1 MSQKCKHIYISVTN
15 DLVTDQRVHKVCE
28 TISSNFP
35 NYKITLIGR
44 LKKDSIP
51 VNQRTYTVNRIRL
64 RFEKGFKFYAEYNL
78 RLFFYLLFRRR
89 GIYYAND
96 LDTLLPNFLL
106 SKIKRSV
113 LIYDSHEYF
122 TEVPELIGR
131 KRIRAIW
138 LRIESYILP
147 KLKTMFTVNETLA
160 KIYSEKYHIPV
171 DAIRNVP
178 KLHKNET
185 HSEEIHV
192 RKKYGI
198 SSSDHLILYQG
209 AVNKDRGLEELLNA
223 FTFLPSNF
231 HLLIIG
237 TGDVHQALV
246 EKTKT
251 LKLNQI
257 HFTGQ
262 IPFSGLSAYTCQA
275 DLGVSLEKSTN
286 LNYRYALPNKVFDYL
301 ASGVPILV
309 SPLTELCAI
318 LDKHD
323 VGNLL
328 PSHEP
333 KVIAETIESIFTNQN
348 QLTIWKENTRK
359 ASEEYCWEKEEKKL
373 VARLLEIL

>member
-1 MSQKCKHIYISVTN
+1 MASKCKHIYISVSN

-28 TISSNFP
+28 TICSNFP
-35 NYKITLIGR
+35 EYKITLIGR
-44 LKKDSIP
+44 LKKDSKP
-51 VNQRTYTVNRIRL
+51 VNQRAYNVHRMSL
-64 RFEKGFKFYAEYNL
+64 RFEKGFTFYAEYNL
-78 RLFFYLLFRRR
+78 RLFLYLLFKPR
-89 GIYYAND
+89 GVYFSND

-106 SKIKRSV
+106 SKIKGST

-131 KRIRAIW
+131 DKVRAIW

-171 DAIRNVP
+171 HAVRNVP
-178 KLHKNET
+178 KISGYVKS
-185 HSEEIHV
+185 SEDNHV
-192 RKKYGI
+192 REKYGI
-198 SSSDHLILYQG
+198 SSIDHLIIYQG
-209 AVNKDRGLEELLNA
+209 AVNKDRGLEELIEA
-223 FTFLPSNF
+223 FTFLPSTF

-246 EKTKT
+246 EKIKI
-251 LKLNQI
+251 LKLKQV
-257 HFTGQ
+257 HFLGQ
-262 IPFSGLSAYTCQA
+262 IPFSELATYTLQA

-323 VGNLL
+323 VGKLL

-333 KVIAETIESIFTNQN
+333 KEIAVTIETIFANQN
-348 QLTIWKENTRK
+348 QLAIWKENTQK
-359 ASEEYCWEKEEKKL
+359 ASEEYCWENEEKKL
-373 VARLLEIL
+373 VDRLLEIL

>member
-1 MSQKCKHIYISVTN
+1 MTSKCKHIYISVSN

-28 TISSNFP
+28 TICSNFP
-35 NYKITLIGR
+35 KYKITLIGR
-44 LKKDSIP
+44 LKKDSKP
-51 VNQRTYTVNRIRL
+51 VNQRAYNVHRMSL

-78 RLFFYLLFRRR
+78 RLFLYLLFKPR
-89 GIYYAND
+89 GIYFSND

-106 SKIKRSV
+106 SKIKGSA

-131 KRIRAIW
+131 DKVRAIW

-171 DAIRNVP
+171 HTVRNVP
-178 KLHKNET
+178 KLDGYKKNENM
-185 HSEEIHV
+185 HNIRE
-192 RKKYGI
+192 KYGI
-198 SSSDHLILYQG
+198 APTDYLLIYQG
-209 AVNKDRGLEELLNA
+209 AVNKDRGLEELIEA
-223 FTFLPSNF
+223 FTYLPEVY

-237 TGDVHQALV
+237 SGDVHQTLL
-246 EKTKT
+246 EKTIE
-251 LKLNQI
+251 LKLKQI

-262 IPFSGLSAYTCQA
+262 IPFSELAAYTYQA

-318 LDKHD
+318 LDKYD
-323 VGNLL
+323 VGQLL

-333 KVIAETIESIFTNQN
+333 KVIAETIESIFANQN
-348 QLTIWKENTRK
+348 QLAIWKENTQK
-359 ASEEYCWEKEEKKL
+359 TSEEYCWEKEEKKL

>member
-1 MSQKCKHIYISVTN
+1 MKSKHIYISVTN

-44 LKKDSIP
+44 VKKDSIP
-51 VNQRTYTVNRIRL
+51 VNQRIYNVHRIQL

-89 GIYYAND
+89 GIYFAND

-106 SKIKRSV
+106 SKLKGSP

-147 KLKTMFTVNETLA
+147 KLKTMLTVNETLA

-171 DAIRNVP
+171 HAIRNVP

-185 HSEEIHV
+185 HTKEIQM

-209 AVNKDRGLEELLNA
+209 AVNKDRGLEELIEA
-223 FTFLPSNF
+223 FRYLPEVY
-231 HLLIIG
+231 HLVIIG
-237 TGDVHQALV
+237 TGDVYQTLV
-246 EKTKT
+246 EKTEG
-251 LKLNQI
+251 LKLKQV
-257 HFTGQ
+257 HFLGQ
-262 IPFSGLSAYTCQA
+262 IPFNELAAYTLQA

-286 LNYRYALPNKVFDYL
+286 LNYSYALPNKVFDYL
-301 ASGVPILV
+301 ASGVPILA

-318 LDKHD
+318 LDKYD
-323 VGNLL
+323 VGKLL
-328 PSHEP
+328 ASHKP
-333 KVIAETIESIFTNQN
+333 KDIAKSIETIFANQN
-348 QLTIWKENTRK
+348 QLAIWKENTQK

-373 VARLLEIL
+373 ISILLPLL

>member
-1 MSQKCKHIYISVTN
+1 MTSKCKHIYISVSN

-28 TISSNFP
+28 TICSNFP
-35 NYKITLIGR
+35 EYKITLIGR
-44 LKKDSIP
+44 LKKDSKP
-51 VNQRTYTVNRIRL
+51 VNQRAYNVHRMSL

-78 RLFFYLLFRRR
+78 RLFLYLLFKPR
-89 GIYYAND
+89 GIYFSND

-106 SKIKRSV
+106 SKIKGSA

-131 KRIRAIW
+131 DKVRAIW
-138 LRIESYILP
+138 LWIESYILP

-171 DAIRNVP
+171 HTVRNVP
-178 KLHKNET
+178 KLDGYKKNEN
-185 HSEEIHV
+185 IHNI
-192 RKKYGI
+192 RAKYGI
-198 SSSDHLILYQG
+198 APTDFLLIYQG
-209 AVNKDRGLEELLNA
+209 AVNKDRGLEELIE
-223 FTFLPSNF
+223 TFSYLPEVY

-237 TGDVHQALV
+237 SGDVHQRLV
-246 EKTKT
+246 EKTME
-251 LKLNQI
+251 LKLNHI

-262 IPFSGLSAYTCQA
+262 MPFCELAAYTIQA

-301 ASGVPILV
+301 ASSVPILV
-309 SPLTELCAI
+309 SPLKELSAI

-323 VGNLL
+323 VGQLI

-333 KVIAETIESIFTNQN
+333 KVIAETIKSIFANQN
-348 QLTIWKENTRK
+348 QLAIWKENTQK

>member
-1 MSQKCKHIYISVTN
+1 MASKCKHIYISVTN

-28 TISSNFP
+28 TICSNFP
-35 NYKITLIGR
+35 EYKITLIGR
-44 LKKDSIP
+44 LKKDSKP
-51 VNQRTYTVNRIRL
+51 VNQRAYNIHRMSL

-78 RLFFYLLFRRR
+78 RLFLYLLFKPR
-89 GIYYAND
+89 GIYFSND

-106 SKIKRSV
+106 SKIKGSA

-131 KRIRAIW
+131 DKVRAIW
-138 LRIESYILP
+138 LRIELYILP

-171 DAIRNVP
+171 HTVRNVP
-178 KLHKNET
+178 KLDGYKKNEN
-185 HSEEIHV
+185 IHNI
-192 RKKYGI
+192 REKYGI
-198 SSSDHLILYQG
+198 APTDYLLIYQG
-209 AVNKDRGLEELLNA
+209 AVNKDRGLEELIEA
-223 FTFLPSNF
+223 FTYLPEVY

-237 TGDVHQALV
+237 SGDVHQTLL
-246 EKTKT
+246 EKTIE
-251 LKLNQI
+251 LKLKQL

-262 IPFSGLSAYTCQA
+262 ISFCELAAYTIQA

-323 VGNLL
+323 VGKLL

-333 KVIAETIESIFTNQN
+333 KVIAETIESIFANHN
-348 QLTIWKENTRK
+348 QLAIWKENTRK

>member
-1 MSQKCKHIYISVTN
+1 MASKCKHIYISVSN

-28 TISSNFP
+28 TICSNFP
-35 NYKITLIGR
+35 EYKITLIGR
-44 LKKDSIP
+44 LKKDSKP
-51 VNQRTYTVNRIRL
+51 VNQRSYNVHRMSL

-78 RLFFYLLFRRR
+78 RLFLYLLFKPR
-89 GIYYAND
+89 GIYFSND

-106 SKIKRSV
+106 SKIKGSA

-131 KRIRAIW
+131 DKVRAIW

-171 DAIRNVP
+171 HTVRNVP
-178 KLHKNET
+178 KLDGYKKNEN
-185 HSEEIHV
+185 IHNI
-192 RKKYGI
+192 RAKYGI
-198 SSSDHLILYQG
+198 APTDYLLIYQG
-209 AVNKDRGLEELLNA
+209 AVNKDRGLEELIEA
-223 FTFLPSNF
+223 FTYLPEVY

-237 TGDVHQALV
+237 SGDVHQTLL
-246 EKTKT
+246 EKTIE
-251 LKLNQI
+251 LKLKQL

-262 IPFSGLSAYTCQA
+262 ISFCELAAYTIQA

-323 VGNLL
+323 VGKLL

-333 KVIAETIESIFTNQN
+333 KIIAETIESIFANQN
-348 QLTIWKENTRK
+348 QLAIWKENTRK

>member
-1 MSQKCKHIYISVTN
+1 MSQKLKHVYISVTN

-28 TISSNFP
+28 TISANFP
-35 NYKITLIGR
+35 EYKITLIGR
-44 LKKDSIP
+44 LKKDSKP
-51 VNQRTYTVNRIRL
+51 VNQRAYNVHRMSL

-78 RLFFYLLFRRR
+78 RLFLYLLFKPR
-89 GIYYAND
+89 GVYFSND
-96 LDTLLPNFLL
+96 LDTLLPNFLI
-106 SKIKRSV
+106 SKIKGGT

-131 KRIRAIW
+131 DKVRAIW
-138 LRIESYILP
+138 LQIESYILP

-171 DAIRNVP
+171 HAVRNVP
-178 KLHKNET
+178 KLNGYVKS
-185 HSEEIHV
+185 SEEIQV

-198 SSSDHLILYQG
+198 SSSDHLIIYQG
-209 AVNKDRGLEELLNA
+209 AVNKDRGLEELIDA

-231 HLLIIG
+231 HLVIVG
-237 TGDVHQALV
+237 TGDVHQALI
-246 EKTKT
+246 EKTNT
-251 LKLNQI
+251 LKLNHV
-257 HFTGQ
+257 HFAGQ
-262 IPFSGLSAYTCQA
+262 IPFNKLEQYTLEA

-318 LDKHD
+318 LEKHN
-323 VGNLL
+323 VGKLL

-333 KVIAETIESIFTNQN
+333 KDIAETIEAIFSDQN
-348 QLTIWKENTRK
+348 QLAIWKENTQK
-359 ASEEYCWEKEEKKL
+359 AREEYCWENEEKKL
-373 VARLLEIL
+373 MSILLPLL

>member
-1 MSQKCKHIYISVTN
+1 MRSKCKHIYISVSN

-28 TISSNFP
+28 TICSNFP
-35 NYKITLIGR
+35 EYKITLIGR
-44 LKKDSIP
+44 LKKDSNP
-51 VNQRTYTVNRIRL
+51 VNQRAYNVHRMSL

-78 RLFFYLLFRRR
+78 RLFLYLLFKPR
-89 GIYYAND
+89 GVYFSND

-106 SKIKRSV
+106 SKIKESA

-131 KRIRAIW
+131 DKVRAIW

-171 DAIRNVP
+171 HTVRNVP
-178 KLHKNET
+178 KLDGYRKNENM
-185 HSEEIHV
+185 HDIRE
-192 RKKYGI
+192 KYGI
-198 SSSDHLILYQG
+198 APTDYLLIYQG
-209 AVNKDRGLEELLNA
+209 AVNKDRGLEELIEA
-223 FTFLPSNF
+223 FTYLPEVY

-237 TGDVHQALV
+237 SGDVHQTLL
-246 EKTKT
+246 EKTIE
-251 LKLNQI
+251 LKLKQI

-262 IPFSGLSAYTCQA
+262 IPFSELAAYTYQT

-323 VGNLL
+323 VGKLL

-333 KVIAETIESIFTNQN
+333 KVIAETIESIFANQN
-348 QLTIWKENTRK
+348 QLAIWKENTQK

>member
-1 MSQKCKHIYISVTN
+1 MKTKRIYISVIN

-28 TISSNFP
+28 SICSNFP

-44 LKKDSIP
+44 LKKDSKP
-51 VNQRTYTVNRIRL
+51 VNQRIYNVHRIRL

-89 GIYYAND
+89 GIFYAND

-106 SKIKRSV
+106 SKLKGSP

-131 KRIRAIW
+131 ERIRAIW

-171 DAIRNVP
+171 HAIRNVP

-185 HSEEIHV
+185 HSEEVQV

-198 SSSDHLILYQG
+198 SSADHLIIYQG
-209 AVNKDRGLEELLNA
+209 AVNKDRGLEELIEA

-231 HLLIIG
+231 HLIIVG
-237 TGDVHQALV
+237 TGDVHQALI
-246 EKTKT
+246 EKTDR
-251 LKLNQI
+251 LKLNQV
-257 HFTGQ
+257 HFAGQ
-262 IPFSGLSAYTCQA
+262 IPFNTLEKYTLEA

-286 LNYRYALPNKVFDYL
+286 LNYRFALPNKVFDYI
-301 ASGVPILV
+301 AAGIPILV
-309 SPLTELCAI
+309 SPLPELCA
-318 LDKHD
+318 LLEKHN
-323 VGNLL
+323 VGKLL
-328 PSHEP
+328 PTHTP
-333 KVIAETIESIFTNQN
+333 LDIAQTLQTMFSDAG
-348 QLTIWKENTRK
+348 QLQQWKANTLK
-359 ASEEYCWEKEEKKL
+359 ARAEYCWEKEEQKL
-373 VARLLEIL
+373 VGRLSEIL

>member
-1 MSQKCKHIYISVTN
+1 MASKCKHIYISVTN

-28 TISSNFP
+28 TICSNFP
-35 NYKITLIGR
+35 EYKITLIGR
-44 LKKDSIP
+44 LKKDSKP
-51 VNQRTYTVNRIRL
+51 LNQRTYNVHRMSL

-78 RLFFYLLFRRR
+78 RLFFYLLFHRR
-89 GIYYAND
+89 GVYFSND
-96 LDTLLPNFLL
+96 LDTLLPNFLMSRL
-106 SKIKRSV
+106 KGSS

-131 KRIRAIW
+131 EKVRAIW

-171 DAIRNVP
+171 HPVRNVP
-178 KLHKNET
+178 KLEGYRKNENT
-185 HSEEIHV
+185 QNI
-192 RKKYGI
+192 RAKYGI
-198 SSSDHLILYQG
+198 APTDFLLIYQG
-209 AVNKDRGLEELLNA
+209 AVNKDRGLEELMEA
-223 FTFLPSNF
+223 FTYLPEAY

-237 TGDVHQALV
+237 SGDVHQQLL
-246 EKTKT
+246 EKT
-251 LKLNQI
+251 LELELHRV

-262 IPFSGLSAYTCQA
+262 IPFSELETYTIQA

-286 LNYRYALPNKVFDYL
+286 LNYRFALPNKVFDYL

-309 SPLTELCAI
+309 SPLTELCGI

-323 VGNLL
+323 VGKLL

-333 KVIAETIESIFTNQN
+333 KEIAETIEAIFADQN
-348 QLTIWKENTRK
+348 QLAIWKENTQK
-359 ASEEYCWEKEEKKL
+359 AREEYCWEKEEKRL

>member
-1 MSQKCKHIYISVTN
+1 M
-15 DLVTDQRVHKVCE
+15 VTDQRVHKVCE
-28 TISSNFP
+28 TICSNFP
-35 NYKITLIGR
+35 EYKITLIGR
-44 LKKDSIP
+44 LKKDSKP
-51 VNQRTYTVNRIRL
+51 VNQRAYNVHRMLL

-78 RLFFYLLFRRR
+78 RLFLYLLFKPRS
-89 GIYYAND
+89 IYFSND

-106 SKIKRSV
+106 SKIKGSA

-131 KRIRAIW
+131 DKVRAIW

-171 DAIRNVP
+171 HTVRNVP
-178 KLHKNET
+178 KLDGYKKNEN
-185 HSEEIHV
+185 IHNI
-192 RKKYGI
+192 RAKYGI
-198 SSSDHLILYQG
+198 APTDFLLIYQG
-209 AVNKDRGLEELLNA
+209 AVNKDRGLEELIEA
-223 FTFLPSNF
+223 FSYLPEIY

-237 TGDVHQALV
+237 SGDVHQRLV
-246 EKTKT
+246 EKTME
-251 LKLNQI
+251 LKLNHI

-262 IPFSGLSAYTCQA
+262 IPFCELAAYTIQA

-323 VGNLL
+323 VGKLL

-333 KVIAETIESIFTNQN
+333 KVIAETIESIFANQN
-348 QLTIWKENTRK
+348 QLAIWKENTRK

>member
-1 MSQKCKHIYISVTN
+1 MASKCKHIYISVSN

-28 TISSNFP
+28 TICSNFP
-35 NYKITLIGR
+35 EYKITLIGR
-44 LKKDSIP
+44 VKKDSKP
-51 VNQRTYTVNRIRL
+51 VNQRSYKVHRMSL
-64 RFEKGFKFYAEYNL
+64 RFEKGFQFYAEYNL
-78 RLFFYLLFRRR
+78 RLLLYVLFKPR
-89 GIYYAND
+89 GVYFSND

-106 SKIKRSV
+106 SKLKRTQ

-131 KRIRAIW
+131 DKVRAIW

-171 DAIRNVP
+171 HAVRNVP

-185 HSEEIHV
+185 HSEEIQV

-198 SSSDHLILYQG
+198 SSSDHLIIYQG
-209 AVNKDRGLEELLNA
+209 AVNKDRGLEELIEA

-231 HLLIIG
+231 HLVIVG
-237 TGDVHQALV
+237 TGDVHQALI
-246 EKTKT
+246 EKTNT
-251 LKLNQI
+251 LKLNQV

-262 IPFSGLSAYTCQA
+262 IPFNKLEQYTLEA

-286 LNYRYALPNKVFDYL
+286 LNYRFALPNKVFDYIT
-301 ASGVPILV
+301 AGIPILV
-309 SPLTELCAI
+309 SPLPELCAL

-323 VGNLL
+323 VGKLL

-333 KVIAETIESIFTNQN
+333 KVIAETIKTMFSDEG
-348 QLTIWKENTRK
+348 QLQQWKANTLK
-359 ASEEYCWEKEEKKL
+359 ARTEYCWEKEEQKL
-373 VARLLEIL
+373 VGRLSEIL